1 VFKQREPGSA
11 PKPDYLET
19 IIGKDSEFKGTVS
32 SAAGLRIDGK
42 MEGQVLNS
50 GDVIIGD
57 SAEVTADV
65 KGRNVIISGL
75 IRGNIEAT
83 GKIEITAT
91 GRVEGDLKTNVLIV
105 SEGGKFSGK
114 SDMTSNTRT
123 YVASTE
129 PQAPKV

>member
-1 VFKQREPGSA
+1 MFKQREQGSA

-32 SAAGLRIDGK
+32 SAAGLRIDGR

-65 KGRNVIISGL
+65 KGRNVIVSGL
-75 IRGNIEAT
+75 IRGNIEAIC
-83 GKIEITAT
+83 KIEITST
-91 GRVEGDLKTNVLIV
+91 GRVEGDIKTGVLIV

-114 SDMTSNTRT
+114 SDMTSDNRT
-123 YVASTE
+123 SVAGPAQE
-129 PQAPKV
+129 APKA

>member
-1 VFKQREPGSA
+1 MFKQREPGSA

-65 KGRNVIISGL
+65 KGRNVIVSGL
-75 IRGNIEAT
+75 IRGNIEAI
-83 GKIEITAT
+83 GRIEITST
-91 GRVEGDLKTNVLIV
+91 GRVEGDIKTGVLIV

-114 SDMTSNTRT
+114 SDMTSDNRT
-123 YVASTE
+123 HVASTE
-129 PQAPKV
+129 QQAPKV

>member
-1 VFKQREPGSA
+1 MFKQREPGSA

-65 KGRNVIISGL
+65 KGRNVIVSGL
-75 IRGNIEAT
+75 IRGNIEAI
-83 GKIEITAT
+83 GRIEITST
-91 GRVEGDLKTNVLIV
+91 GRVEGDIKTGVLIV

-114 SDMTSNTRT
+114 SDMTGDNRT
-123 YVASTE
+123 HVASTE
-129 PQAPKV
+129 QQAPKV